1 MLAVTK
7 LSNNAGEI
15 ELRDVPVPK
24 PSQGNVLVA
33 VQATGICGTD
43 LHIMKGEYQVVP
55 PLVLG
60 HEICGTVAEVG
71 QGVDKAWMGKRVV
84 METFFETCEQCAHCR
99 DGRPNMCPSRRS
111 IGTHVNGG
119 LTDFVEVPVT
129 NLHEVP
135 EGMSDY
141 AAALAEPLACV
152 CNVLFPHGP
161 AIAAED
167 RVLVI
172 GPGAIGG
179 LAAQVARACGAEVV
193 VRGTKG
199 DSIRLNVM
207 EKMNFACS
215 VANEDVIKNESFDV
229 VVECSGNAFGI
240 ADGLNAARRRGRL
253 LVVGLCGRPITLD
266 FDRICFKE
274 LVVTSGFASTPESW
288 RRTMSLMKGKHLNFE
303 ALVSDALPLRE
314 WSQAFNNSLSLNGF
328 KYVIDPRLK

>member
-7 LSNNAGEI
+7 LSNNAGEM
-15 ELRDVPVPK
+15 ELRDMPVPK
-24 PSQGNVLVA
+24 PSPGNVIVG
-33 VQATGICGTD
+33 VCATGICGTD

-60 HEICGTVAEVG
+60 HEICGIVAEVG
-71 QGVDKAWMGKRVV
+71 QDVDEVWIGKRVV
-84 METFFETCEQCAHCR
+84 METFFRTCGRCAHCR
-99 DGRPNMCPSRRS
+99 DGRPNMCVSRRS

-119 LTDFVEVPVT
+119 LTDFVEVPET

-135 EGMSDY
+135 AGMSDY

-152 CNVLFPHGP
+152 CNALFPHGP

-179 LAAQVARACGAEVV
+179 IAAQVARACGAEVV

-199 DSIRLNVM
+199 DSIRLNVL
-207 EKMNFACS
+207 EKMNFASS
-215 VANEDVIKNESFDV
+215 VANDDVIENESFDV
-229 VVECSGNAFGI
+229 VIECSGNAFGL
-240 ADGLNAARRRGRL
+240 ADGLSALRRRGRL

-274 LVVTSGFASTPESW
+274 LVVTSGFASTPGSW
-288 RRTMSLMKGKHLNFE
+288 RRTMALMNGKHLNLE
-303 ALVSDALPLRE
+303 PLISDVFPIRD
-314 WSQAFNNSLSLNGF
+314 WSHAFNNSLLLKGF
-328 KYVIDPRLK
+328 KYLIDPRMR